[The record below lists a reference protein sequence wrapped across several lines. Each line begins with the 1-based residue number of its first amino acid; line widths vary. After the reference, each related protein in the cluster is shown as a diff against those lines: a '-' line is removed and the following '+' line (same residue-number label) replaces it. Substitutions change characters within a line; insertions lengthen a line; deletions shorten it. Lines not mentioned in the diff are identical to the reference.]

1 MKHWGIAKF
10 AGAGVLAVLVGPGRY
25 TQPAVAQTAQTA
37 ASPERAF
44 LNQYCVTCH
53 NARAKTGGLALDGLD
68 PAHPGENAET
78 WEKAVRKLQAG
89 MMPPS
94 GAPRPDRAVIDG
106 FNAKLEAG
114 LDRWAEAHPNPG
126 ATALH
131 RLNRNEYARAIKDL
145 LSLDVDVSKLLPAD
159 DSAEGFDNVA
169 DVLRISPSLMER
181 YVSAAAQISRLAVG
195 DASIIAETDTYR
207 SATGDSAG
215 EIPLGTYGGLVVH
228 HNFPLDGK
236 YSFKVKGGGGVP
248 YDNRTTKV
256 EVTVNGEPVKE
267 VEVGYYVTADFQL
280 DLKAGPK
287 TLAFTMVDKDPQS
300 ISTTWKVPPNSV
312 NPTTV
317 VIAGP
322 LSSTGPG
329 DTPSRRAIFL
339 CKPGSAS
346 EELPCAKK
354 ILAALARR
362 AYRAPATDDDL
373 EILLGFYQRG
383 RNAGGGFDTGIQSA
397 LERMLVS
404 PRFVFRFEEEP
415 AGLKAGA
422 IYRIDDLELASRLSF
437 FLWSSIPD
445 DELLNLAVR
454 GKLKDPAILEQ
465 QTLRMLNDPRA
476 DALVKNFAGQWLY
489 LREVKSAPAPV
500 NGELKRAFERE
511 TEMLFQSILRENRNV
526 LDLLNAD
533 YTFVN
538 ERLARHYGIP
548 NIYGDHFRRVAIK
561 DDARR
566 GLLGQGSFL
575 LVTSV
580 ADRTSPVA
588 RGKWI
593 LENLLGT
600 VAPVPPPNVPALEE
614 SAGKTEPRSVRQ
626 QMEFHRRNAVCASCH
641 KIMDPIGL
649 SLENFDLVGKW
660 RDADQ
665 GVAIDASAELV
676 DGTKLNGPASLR
688 KALLNR
694 SDVVVTTMTEK
705 LMTYGI
711 GRAVHYYDEPTIRTI
726 VRNAAQNDYRFSSLI
741 LGIVKSSPFQ
751 MRVKSSDDPAGTRAD
766 ARIPGAGSQGRQR
779 AAGGN

>member
-1 MKHWGIAKF
+1 MKQWITVSVLV
-10 AGAGVLAVLVGPGRY
+10 VLAAGSGRY
-25 TQPAVAQTAQTA
+25 SQTAVAQIGAP
-37 ASPERAF
+37 SPERAF

-53 NARAKTGGLALDGLD
+53 NARSKTGGLALDGLD

-78 WEKAVRKLQAG
+78 WEKAVRKLRAG

-94 GAPRPDRAVIDG
+94 GAPRPDRAVTNG
-106 FNAKLEAG
+106 FTAKLETE
-114 LDRWAEAHPNPG
+114 LDRWAAAHPNPG

-131 RLNRNEYARAIKDL
+131 RLNRNEYARGIKDL

-195 DASIIAETDTYR
+195 DASIGAATDTYR
-207 SATGDSAG
+207 SASADSAG
-215 EIPLGTYGGLVVH
+215 EIPLGTFGGLVVH

-236 YSFKVKGGGGVP
+236 YSFKVRGGGGVP
-248 YDNRTTKV
+248 YDNRVSKV
-256 EVTVNGEPVKE
+256 EITVNGEPVKV

-280 DLKAGPK
+280 DMKAGPQ
-287 TLAFTMVDKDPQS
+287 TIGVALIDKDPQS
-300 ISTTWKVPPNSV
+300 IATTWKVPPNSV
-312 NPTTV
+312 GPTTL

-329 DTPSRRAIFL
+329 DTPSRRSIFI
-339 CKPGSAS
+339 CQPGSS
-346 EELPCAKK
+346 SDELPCAKK

-383 RNAGGGFDTGIQSA
+383 RNAGGFDTGIQSA

-445 DELLNLAVR
+445 EELLNLAVK
-454 GKLKDPAILEQ
+454 GKLKDPSILEQ

-614 SAGKTEPRSVRQ
+614 SAGKNEPRSVRQ

-660 RDADQ
+660 RDSDQ

-688 KALLNR
+688 KALLSR
-694 SDVVVTTMTEK
+694 SDVVVTTMAEK

-711 GRAVHYYDEPTIRTI
+711 GRAVHYYDEPTIRSI
-726 VRNAAQNDYRFSSLI
+726 VRNAAQDNYRFASLI

-751 MRVKSSDDPAGTRAD
+751 MRVKGSG
-766 ARIPGAGSQGRQR
+766 GA
-779 AAGGN
+779 

>member
-1 MKHWGIAKF
+1 MKHWILIGALV
-10 AGAGVLAVLVGPGRY
+10 GAGSYAL
-25 TQPAVAQTAQTA
+25 AQTPAI
-37 ASPERAF
+37 SPEKA
-44 LNQYCVTCH
+44 LVNQYCVTCH
-53 NARAKTGGLALDGLD
+53 NARARTGNLSLDGLD
-68 PAHPGENAET
+68 PLHPGDNAET
-78 WEKAVRKLQAG
+78 WEKAVRKLTAG
-89 MMPPS
+89 MMPPA
-94 GAPRPDRAVIDG
+94 GAPRPDRATLDH
-106 FNAKLEAG
+106 FTAKLEAG
-114 LDRWAEAHPNPG
+114 LDTWAQSHPNPG

-145 LSLDVDVSKLLPAD
+145 LALDVDVSKLLPAD

-207 SATGDSAG
+207 SATSDGAG

-248 YDNRTTKV
+248 YDNRTTKI
-256 EVTVNGEPVKE
+256 EVSVNGEVQKV

-287 TLAFTMVDKDPQS
+287 TLAFTMIEKDPQS

-322 LSSTGPG
+322 ITATGPG
-329 DTPSRRAIFL
+329 DTPSRRAIFV
-339 CKPGSAS
+339 CQPKGAND
-346 EELPCAKK
+346 ELPCAKK
-354 ILAALARR
+354 ILTALTRR
-362 AYRAPATDDDL
+362 AYRGPASDDDL
-373 EILLGFYQRG
+373 ELLLGFYQRG
-383 RNAGGGFDTGIQSA
+383 RNAGGFDTGIQSA

-404 PRFVFRFEEEP
+404 PKFVFRFEEEP
-415 AGLKAGA
+415 AKLKAGS
-422 IYRIDDLELASRLSF
+422 IYRVDDLELASRLSF

-445 DELLNLAVR
+445 EELLNLATQ
-454 GKLKDPAILEQ
+454 GKLKDPAVLEQ
-465 QTLRMLNDPRA
+465 QTRRMLADPRS

-489 LREVKSAPAPV
+489 LRELKNAPAPV

-511 TEMLFQSILRENRNV
+511 TELLFQTILREDRNV

-548 NIYGDHFRRVAIK
+548 NFYGDHFRRITIK

-580 ADRTSPVA
+580 ADRTSPVG
-588 RGKWI
+588 RGKWR
-593 LENLLGT
+593 LENMLG
-600 VAPVPPPNVPALEE
+600 VSAPVPPPNVPALED
-614 SAGKTEPRSVRQ
+614 SAGKDEPRSVRQ
-626 QMEFHRRNAVCASCH
+626 QMEFHRRSAVCASCH

-649 SLENFDLVGKW
+649 SLENFDYIGKW
-660 RDADQ
+660 RASDQ
-665 GVAIDASAELV
+665 GVPIDASGQLV
-676 DGTKLNGPASLR
+676 DGTKLDGPASLR
-688 KALLNR
+688 NALLSR
-694 SDVVVTTMTEK
+694 SDAVVTTMTEK

-711 GRAVHYYDEPTIRTI
+711 GRAVHYYDQPTVRAI
-726 VRNAAQNDYRFSSLI
+726 VRNAAQNDYRFSTLV

-751 MRVKSSDDPAGTRAD
+751 MRVKSADDSAGARAD
-766 ARIPGAGSQGRQR
+766 ARIPGSDRQGRQR

>member
-1 MKHWGIAKF
+1 MKRWIITGM
-10 AGAGVLAVLVGPGRY
+10 LAVLAGSGSYGP
-25 TQPAVAQTAQTA
+25 TAAVAQTGT

-53 NARAKTGGLALDGLD
+53 NARARTGGLALDSLD

-78 WEKAVRKLQAG
+78 WEKAVRKLRAG

-94 GAPRPDRAVIDG
+94 GAPRPDRSVTDG
-106 FNAKLEAG
+106 FTAKLEAE
-114 LDRWAEAHPNPG
+114 LDRWADAHPNPG
-126 ATALH
+126 STALH
-131 RLNRNEYARAIKDL
+131 RLNRNEYARVIRDL

-169 DVLRISPSLMER
+169 DVLRISPSLMDR

-195 DASIIAETDTYR
+195 DASIGAATATYR
-207 SATGDSAG
+207 SASGDGAG
-215 EIPLGTYGGLVVH
+215 EIPLGTFGGLVVH

-236 YSFKVKGGGGVP
+236 YSFKVRGGGGVP
-248 YDNRTTKV
+248 YDNRVSKV
-256 EVTVNGEPVKE
+256 EVTVNGEPVKV

-280 DLKAGPK
+280 DMTAGPQ
-287 TLAFTMVDKDPQS
+287 TLGFALIDKDPQP
-300 ISTTWKVPPNSV
+300 IATTWKVPPNSV
-312 NPTTV
+312 GPTTV
-317 VIAGP
+317 AIAGP

-329 DTPSRRAIFL
+329 DTPSRRRIFI
-339 CKPGSAS
+339 CKPQSAS

-354 ILAALARR
+354 ILSTLARR

-383 RNAGGGFDTGIQSA
+383 RNASGFDTGIQSGI
-397 LERMLVS
+397 ERMLVS

-415 AGLKAGA
+415 AGLAAGA
-422 IYRIDDLELASRLSF
+422 IFRVDDLELASRLSF

-445 DELLNLAVR
+445 DELLNLAVQ

-465 QTLRMLNDPRA
+465 QTLRMLNDPRS

-489 LREVKSAPAPV
+489 LREVKTAPAPV
-500 NGELKRAFERE
+500 NGELRRAFERE

-561 DDARR
+561 DEARR

-600 VAPVPPPNVPALEE
+600 AAPVPPPNVPALEE
-614 SAGKTEPRSVRQ
+614 SAGKNEPRSVRQ

-665 GVAIDASAELV
+665 GVVIDASGELV
-676 DGTKLNGPASLR
+676 DGTKLNGVASLR
-688 KALLNR
+688 KALLSR
-694 SDVVVTTMTEK
+694 SDVFVTTMTEK

-711 GRAVHYYDEPTIRTI
+711 GRSVHYYDQPTIRSI
-726 VRNAAQNDYRFSSLI
+726 VRNAVQNDYRFSSII
-741 LGIVKSSPFQ
+741 LGIVKSGPFQ
-751 MRVKSSDDPAGTRAD
+751 MRVKGSG
-766 ARIPGAGSQGRQR
+766 GA
-779 AAGGN
+779 